1 MVSETFSS
9 SDRIRRQADFSRV
22 YRDGVSAA
30 DSVLVV
36 IACRNGLQYSRLG
49 VVVSRRVGN
58 AVVRNRWKR
67 RMREVFRRHRDQI
80 PTGWDLVVRP
90 RRGAVLSTT
99 AIQGSLPSLAARVS
113 RKHQKRTAGGER
125 DGGV

>member
-9 SDRIRRQADFSRV
+9 SDRIRRQVDFSRV

-67 RMREVFRRHRDQI
+67 RMREVFRRHRDRI

-90 RRGAVLSTT
+90 RRGAVLSTI
-99 AIQGSLPSLAARVS
+99 AIQGSLPGLAAEVS
-113 RKHQKRTAGGER
+113 RKHQKRTAGGGRAGE
-125 DGGV
+125 V

>member
-9 SDRIRRQADFSRV
+9 SDRIRRQAEFSRV

-36 IACRNGLQYSRLG
+36 IACRNSLEYSRLG

-67 RMREVFRRHRDQI
+67 RMREVFRRHRDRI

-90 RRGAVLSTT
+90 RRGAVLSTI
-99 AIQGSLPSLAARVS
+99 AIQGSLPSLAVEVS
-113 RKHQKRTAGGER
+113 RKHQKRTAGGGR
-125 DGGV
+125 AGKV